1 MTTVYNTSFKT
12 KVEIQRLRKRVED
25 FESGE
30 LYLKI
35 TDEYEKKLAAKDRMI
50 RTLEKR
56 LALSDERC
64 RHLLTGNEELKTKLF
79 YRESEISRLKTA
91 LTAANEQ
98 NDVLRRENDEK
109 DHELQKLKALLNT
122 DGTNSG
128 LPTSRTPLNKD
139 KIRPNSRKNTG
150 KPRGGV
156 TGHQKAKMNKFMD
169 DEITDRVYHPYD
181 GNCPSC
187 QGILEETGKTITKDE
202 TDIEIRTVKR
212 RHYFEVYR
220 CSCCGKEVH
229 DPIPNN
235 IKEENQYGPAVQ
247 ATALSLMNSCN
258 VPINK
263 TGQFIAGITNGKI
276 APCDGYIAKLHRRAA
291 KTLEQFREDLKALMV
306 TQPILYWD
314 DTVIMINKQRGCLR
328 FYGNERI
335 AWYAA
340 HEHKDLEGIIKD
352 EVLQN
357 LKKDTYVM
365 HDHNSINYNKAFVFK
380 NLECNVHLIRDCQKV
395 EQILAHSWA
404 ADMHELISATIHKRK
419 ELIRTGINAFS
430 EDELRDFND
439 RLSEIIRAGR
449 IQNRKDRSEY
459 YGNDE
464 FTLLNRIEAYRENY
478 FIWIEDFTLPATDS
492 LSERALRGVKSK
504 MKISGQFFTAGTAD
518 YYAVIKSYIE
528 TCHRNGINEIDAL
541 QRLAS
546 GKPYTVKEIFQLNIN

>member
-1 MTTVYNTSFKT
+1 
-12 KVEIQRLRKRVED
+12 
-25 FESGE
+25 
-30 LYLKI
+30 
-35 TDEYEKKLAAKDRMI
+35 
-50 RTLEKR
+50 
-56 LALSDERC
+56 
-64 RHLLTGNEELKTKLF
+64 
-79 YRESEISRLKTA
+79 
-91 LTAANEQ
+91 
-98 NDVLRRENDEK
+98 
-109 DHELQKLKALLNT
+109 
-122 DGTNSG
+122 
-128 LPTSRTPLNKD
+128 
-139 KIRPNSRKNTG
+139 
-150 KPRGGV
+150 
-156 TGHQKAKMNKFMD
+156 
-169 DEITDRVYHPYD
+169 
-181 GNCPSC
+181 
-187 QGILEETGKTITKDE
+187 
-202 TDIEIRTVKR
+202 
-212 RHYFEVYR
+212 
-220 CSCCGKEVH
+220 
-229 DPIPNN
+229 
-235 IKEENQYGPAVQ
+235 
-247 ATALSLMNSCN
+247 MNSCN

-263 TGQFIAGITNGKI
+263 TGLFIAGITNGKI

>member
-1 MTTVYNTSFKT
+1 
-12 KVEIQRLRKRVED
+12 
-25 FESGE
+25 
-30 LYLKI
+30 
-35 TDEYEKKLAAKDRMI
+35 
-50 RTLEKR
+50 
-56 LALSDERC
+56 
-64 RHLLTGNEELKTKLF
+64 
-79 YRESEISRLKTA
+79 
-91 LTAANEQ
+91 
-98 NDVLRRENDEK
+98 
-109 DHELQKLKALLNT
+109 
-122 DGTNSG
+122 
-128 LPTSRTPLNKD
+128 
-139 KIRPNSRKNTG
+139 
-150 KPRGGV
+150 
-156 TGHQKAKMNKFMD
+156 MD

-229 DPIPNN
+229 VPIPNN

-365 HDHNSINYNKAFVFK
+365 HDHNSINYNKEFIFR
-380 NLECNVHLIRDCQKV
+380 NLECNVHLIRDLQKV
-395 EQILAHSWA
+395 EQILPHSWA
-404 ADMHELISATIHKRK
+404 PELHELISATIHKRK
-419 ELIRTGINAFS
+419 ELMDFGVTEFEKEDIQEFRRRVEQIIETG
-430 EDELRDFND
+430 RK
-439 RLSEIIRAGR
+439 
-449 IQNRKDRSEY
+449 QNRKDRSKEF
-459 YGNDE
+459 GNEE
-464 FTLLNRIEAYRENY
+464 FSLLNRIEKYYRNY
-478 FIWIEDFTLPATDS
+478 FLWIEDFSLPTSDS
-492 LSERALRGVKSK
+492 LSERALRLIKSK
-504 MKISGQFFTAGTAD
+504 MKISGQFYSHTTAD
-518 YYAVIKSYIE
+518 HYALIKSYIE
-528 TCHRNGINEIDAL
+528 TCHRNGINEFDAL

-546 GKPYTVKEIFQLNIN
+546 GIPYTVKEIFKLNRQ